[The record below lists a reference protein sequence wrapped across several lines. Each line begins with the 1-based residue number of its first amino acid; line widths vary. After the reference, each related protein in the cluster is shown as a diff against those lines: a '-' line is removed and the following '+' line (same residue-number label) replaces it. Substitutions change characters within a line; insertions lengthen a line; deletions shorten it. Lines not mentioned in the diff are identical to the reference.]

1 MNDRLH
7 RIIRKWYIEEPAL
20 FQIYSTHNLEENE
33 RISCVMRCGG
43 GKIEYN
49 PLLAAGLDD
58 GSLELLL
65 KAEVIRIMLK
75 HPYDRQP
82 DGCRKEVMGLASN
95 LVLSDNYA
103 EFQRVM
109 LPSPGDYDLDS
120 HESYEWY
127 SYRLEKR
134 IEPIENIHSET
145 SPELRE
151 LENMREPEPTE
162 QKGNPVDDDAG
173 PATKSSDSTAKA
185 PHSQK
190 MLVETIRM
198 PDGSELP
205 IFLDIP
211 DDNGDGGKGE
221 EDGGETAASGSS
233 CQPSDSPSSASSA
246 GGVNKRYSAW
256 ANYDLASLW
265 EEDYM
270 KVCEIDYQIE
280 IINNSHNWGSLSGD
294 LIGEILARSKAR
306 IDYRKVLSGFR
317 ATILSSQ
324 RHLTRM
330 RPNRR
335 TGFDSMGS
343 IRRFSTRIL
352 VAVDVSGSVND
363 DSLGHFFTIINRLF
377 KYGVE
382 ELDLMQFDAGIKSVE
397 KLEKK
402 RVSFDIQGRGGTDF
416 QIVFDYVS
424 EHPKYDGLIIFTD
437 GYAPVPRIPGRMRC
451 KIVWVC
457 NDKKGYDDNCGW
469 MQRIGRCCLMEV

>member
-20 FQIYSTHNLEENE
+20 FQIYSTHNLEEND

-58 GSLELLL
+58 DSLELFL

-95 LVLSDNYA
+95 LVLSDNYI
-103 EFQRVM
+103 EFQRIM
-109 LPSPGDYDLDS
+109 LPSPDDYDLDS

-134 IEPIENIHSET
+134 IEPTENVHSET

-151 LENMREPEPTE
+151 LENMRKPESME
-162 QKGNPVDDDAG
+162 QKGYPVDDEAST
-173 PATKSSDSTAKA
+173 ATKSSDSTAKA
-185 PHSQK
+185 PQPPK

-205 IFLDIP
+205 IYLDIQN
-211 DDNGDGGKGE
+211 DTGDGGKGE
-221 EDGGETAASGSS
+221 EDGEETVASASS
-233 CQPSDSPSSASSA
+233 IQPSGSPSSASSA

-265 EEDYM
+265 EEDYT

-280 IINNSHNWGSLSGD
+280 IISNSHNWGSLSGD

-317 ATILSSQ
+317 ATTLSSK

-343 IRRFSTRIL
+343 IRRFSTKIL

-363 DSLGHFFTIINRLF
+363 ESLGHFFTIINRLF

-382 ELDLMQFDAGIKSVE
+382 ELDVMQFDAEIKSVE

-416 QIVFDYVS
+416 QIVLNYVS
-424 EHPKYDGLIIFTD
+424 EHPEYDGLIVFTD
-437 GYAPVPRIPGRMRC
+437 GYASVPRIPGRMRC
-451 KIVWVC
+451 RIVWVC
-457 NDKKGYDDNCGW
+457 NDKKGYDDNRGW
-469 MQRIGRCCLMEV
+469 MQKTGRCCLMEV